1 MVSNS
6 LKKVSAVRFFILFIT
21 ISVASNFIHPVT
33 PTLFTQ
39 LDLPKHM
46 FGTAFAMM
54 ATATFLF
61 APMWGKISD
70 KFGKIPTLCVAICG
84 YAVGQI
90 IFGISTNSAGI
101 LLGRFVGGAFMG
113 GFTVTSMAYIVDM
126 TVPKNRAKY
135 LTYLAVSQTMS
146 AAIGYLI
153 GGLIG
158 DYSIPAAFVAQVLTI
173 FICSAVMFFV
183 LAEPERAKVQPG
195 AELARKTSINP
206 FKALLDARKV
216 ITIPMLVFL
225 ISVFVTSFAS
235 MAHDNAFNYYMKDVL
250 EFQPSYNGMVK
261 AVIGIV
267 GLVANFTVNM
277 WLSAHTNLRKSII
290 GVLSVCAAVP
300 FVCVLISGGA
310 VPFIIANI
318 VFYAFNAMW
327 LPMQQTL
334 AAQDPGAQSSGTV
347 AGLYTSAKS
356 LGMIFGPLFVGFIYN
371 VNPKAPF
378 VTSGIA
384 FAIAA
389 IICTVN
395 FCQFRKIES
404 KPQQESKL
412 EVSVH

>member
-1 MVSNS
+1 MRARSIKKLSIPLFLTLFLTVSI
-6 LKKVSAVRFFILFIT
+6 AT
-21 ISVASNFIHPVT
+21 NFVHPIT

-39 LDLPKHM
+39 LNLPKHM

-70 KFGKIPTLCVAICG
+70 KFGKIPTMSVAILG
-84 YAVGQI
+84 YTLGQV
-90 IFGISTNSAGI
+90 IFGISGTSAGI

-135 LTYLAVSQTMS
+135 LTYLAVTQTMS
-146 AAIGYLI
+146 GAMGYLI

-158 DYSIPAAFVAQVLTI
+158 NNSLVIPFIAQVIILVLG
-173 FICSAVMFFV
+173 SAMMYIL
-183 LAEPERAKVQPG
+183 LAEPVRQIDTSAAIPKEA
-195 AELARKTSINP
+195 TSINP
-206 FKALLDARKV
+206 FKALMDAGKV

-235 MAHDNAFNYYMKDVL
+235 MAHDNAFNYYMKDAL
-250 EFQPSYNGMVK
+250 QFPPAYNGIVK
-261 AVIGIV
+261 AIIGVV
-267 GLVANFTVNM
+267 GLTANFTINM

-290 GVLSVCAAVP
+290 GVLSICAAVP
-300 FVCVLISGGA
+300 FVCVFISGGKI
-310 VPFIIANI
+310 PFIIANI

-334 AAQDPGAQSSGTV
+334 AAQDSGAQSSGTV

-356 LGMIFGPLFVGFIYN
+356 IGMIFGPLFAGFIYN

-378 VTSGIA
+378 VTSGVA

-389 IICTVN
+389 VVCAVN
-395 FCQFRKIES
+395 YKQFK
-404 KPQQESKL
+404 KMGAKKDTAKA
-412 EVSVH
+412 